1 MLEVDNMLMGKTIV
15 DGTADMWEAD
25 YRQMEKMTADRT
37 TDM

>member
-1 MLEVDNMLMGKTIV
+1 MLMGKTKV
-15 DGTADMWEAD
+15 DGTADMWEVD